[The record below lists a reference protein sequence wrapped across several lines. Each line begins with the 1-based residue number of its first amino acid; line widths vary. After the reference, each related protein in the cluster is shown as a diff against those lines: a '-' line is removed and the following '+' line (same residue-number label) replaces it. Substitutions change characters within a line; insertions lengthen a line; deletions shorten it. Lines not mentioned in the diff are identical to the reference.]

1 MKRKYVLIGISVL
14 IMLGLIGGILFLP
27 KLTKT
32 DKQNSL
38 SPLDEALTL
47 TLGSH
52 LKWSTIQGEAVIT
65 WYGPEGQTQENTE
78 TFQIEQPNKAF
89 LTLYETD
96 ITAPVQQW
104 ISDGSNIY
112 IVENAALTYTSSPL
126 PKFSKDF
133 SLLPE
138 TLEAARTTDAVYR
151 HPFGMLISYPVGEY
165 LYPQWMAQGKG
176 SYSFVSNDTVMDRP
190 VLVINI
196 QNGNGDAT
204 AWIDQETGIILKY
217 VQKTEGKPFMDMVFT
232 QFNVDA
238 PLDDSVFSVPVGFTQ
253 R

>member
-1 MKRKYVLIGISVL
+1 MKQKYLLMGISVL
-14 IMLGLIGGILFLP
+14 IMLGLIGGIIFLP
-27 KLTKT
+27 KLTQT

-38 SPLDEALTL
+38 SSVDEALTL
-47 TLGSH
+47 TLNSH

-65 WYGPEGQTQENTE
+65 MYGSEGQKQENTE
-78 TFQIEQPNKAF
+78 TFQIEQPNKA
-89 LTLYETD
+89 LLSLYETD
-96 ITAPVQQW
+96 MTTPVQEW

-112 IVENAALTYTSSPL
+112 IVENSTRTYSSSPL

-138 TLEAARTTDAVYR
+138 TLEAARSTDAVYR
-151 HPFGMLISYPVGEY
+151 HPFGMLIQYPVGEY

-176 SYSFVSNDTVMDRP
+176 AYTFVGVDTLLDRP

-196 QNGNGDAT
+196 QNGNGDVT
-204 AWIDQETGIILKY
+204 VWIDQGTGIILKY
-217 VQKTEGKPFMDMVFT
+217 AQKTEEKPFMDMVFT
-232 QFNVDA
+232 KFTLDA
-238 PLDDSVFSVPVGFTQ
+238 PLDNSLFSIPVGFTQ